1 MSSSI
6 GKASPSIAY
15 GWVPAAARV
24 FGFASGA
31 NEISLGSTVELL
43 SLTTVSFEQAQN
55 ESAAAENKNNFF
67 IIKKISE

>member
-1 MSSSI
+1 MFSSI

-15 GWVPAAARV
+15 GWVSAARV
-24 FGFASGA
+24 LGFASGA

-55 ESAAAENKNNFF
+55 ESAATENNNNFF
-67 IIKKISE
+67 IIK